1 MERDEKRMAGGYE
14 ITHAIHIG
22 NTEIVMGENPKAPE
36 DERYMVADY
45 KEKGILAQYVN
56 CCASDDFVELAEVF
70 AERLTEQIRQIKKQR
85 DKTLCGKKPIDRNE
99 GALLPL
105 ADDIK
110 GKVIVINADC
120 LRPEYRSPINQLYLA
135 NSGNGT
141 SMNARGTAVYC
152 TNLYD
157 KSDTRMER
165 YDILGIMEPEN
176 LPEWAKKGLDEIQ
189 TKRAQA
195 ENNKKKKKTEVE
207 R

>member
-56 CCASDDFVELAEVF
+56 CCASDDFIELAEVF

-99 GALLPL
+99 GAHTLSEIPHRAAFIPKVMPPIISLVLVMLPRHIRTWRVL
-105 ADDIK
+105 VKTHHNALFADTLGLKYHISL
-110 GKVIVINADC
+110 ILFHC
-120 LRPEYRSPINQLYLA
+120 
-135 NSGNGT
+135 
-141 SMNARGTAVYC
+141 
-152 TNLYD
+152 NL
-157 KSDTRMER
+157 
-165 YDILGIMEPEN
+165 
-176 LPEWAKKGLDEIQ
+176 Q
-189 TKRAQA
+189 
-195 ENNKKKKKTEVE
+195 
-207 R
+207 